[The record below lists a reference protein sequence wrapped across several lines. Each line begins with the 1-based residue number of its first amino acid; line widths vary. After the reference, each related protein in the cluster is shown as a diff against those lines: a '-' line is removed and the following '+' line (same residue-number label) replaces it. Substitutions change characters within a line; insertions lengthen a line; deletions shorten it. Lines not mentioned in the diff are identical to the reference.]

1 MFVHSLCRE
10 IGGMVA
16 SAGGLDLLV
25 FTGGIGE
32 HVPAV
37 RAAAAE
43 GLGHLGIQIDHAKN
57 AEADADLD
65 ISGEGAAVRTLV
77 VSASEETEIARETR
91 DVLTR

>member
-1 MFVHSLCRE
+1 
-10 IGGMVA
+10 MVA

-37 RAAAAE
+37 R
-43 GLGHLGIQIDHAKN
+43 
-57 AEADADLD
+57 
-65 ISGEGAAVRTLV
+65 TLV